1 MSGKISVSSQSD
13 PVLWKLLTDKNTDKN
28 VRGSNNSCQTDS
40 DDIEG
45 NDKFKER
52 EWNESSPPFPTCIY
66 NNDGP
71 NISPHEIINI
81 APGEGQIPVSST
93 SEPN

>member
-52 EWNESSPPFPTCIY
+52 E
-66 NNDGP
+66 
-71 NISPHEIINI
+71 
-81 APGEGQIPVSST
+81 
-93 SEPN
+93 